1 MSLNLSPS
9 SSAKR
14 KGEIF
19 LLYTFSALGALVL
32 SALIVE
38 AVGANWSDVWNAL
51 LDGSFRKPGRWG
63 RTLGSAVPMAMVAVG
78 TIISTKVGLINI
90 GQEGQ
95 MLVGAAFAAYMG
107 AHTSGPGPL
116 VIFIVIISGFVGG
129 AFWSGLAGALRY
141 WRNVPEVLTTLLL
154 VTVAANFVGYGLKNT
169 WLLLD
174 PDAAVGNRTQVSQQ
188 LDPDSRL
195 PRIDIFGNNFSI
207 SVIISLLLIALTF
220 WLLSQTIVGFRLDV
234 VGQNQKVGRRFGIS
248 EVRQG
253 FMAMCASGG
262 FAGLAGALMLASGD
276 FAKFRLVPGFTV
288 NLGWTGLLVAL
299 VAREKVLAVIP
310 VALVFAG
317 LRTGSSFLAAT
328 GVERR
333 VTDVVQGLLV
343 LALLVPPAVLF
354 IRDRRRKL
362 AQVESRT

>member
-1 MSLNLSPS
+1 MSSLVS
-9 SSAKR
+9 SKSSVKR
-14 KGEIF
+14 RGEIV
-19 LLYTFSALGALVL
+19 LLYAFSALGALLL

-51 LDGSFRKPGRWG
+51 LDGSLRKPGRWG

-78 TIISTKVGLINI
+78 TIISSKVGLINI

-95 MLVGAAFAAYMG
+95 MLVGAAFGAYVG
-107 AHTSGPGPL
+107 AHMPGPGPL
-116 VIFIVIISGFVGG
+116 VIVAVIIGGFIGG

-154 VTVAANFVGYGLKNT
+154 VTIAANFVGYGLKNT

-174 PDAAVGNRTQVSQQ
+174 PDAAVGNRTQVSPQ
-188 LDPDSRL
+188 LPPDSRL
-195 PRIDIFGNNFSI
+195 PRIDLFGNNFSL
-207 SVIISLLLIALTF
+207 SVIISLMLIILIS
-220 WLLSQTIVGFRLDV
+220 WMLSQTIVGFRLSV
-234 VGQNQKVGRRFGIS
+234 VGQNQKVGKRFGIS
-248 EVRQG
+248 EVKQG

-262 FAGLAGALMLASGD
+262 FAGLAGSLMLTSGD

-299 VAREKVLAVIP
+299 VAREKVMAVIP

-343 LALLVPPAVLF
+343 LALLIPPAVLF
-354 IRDRRRKL
+354 IRDRRRAL

>member
-1 MSLNLSPS
+1 MSSMRRRS
-9 SSAKR
+9 
-14 KGEIF
+14 EIVF
-19 LLYTFSALGALVL
+19 LYACSTFVALLL
-32 SALIVE
+32 SAIIVE
-38 AVGANWSDVWNAL
+38 AVGANWADVWNAL
-51 LDGSFRKPGRWG
+51 LDGSLRKPGRWG
-63 RTLGSAVPMAMVAVG
+63 KTLGSAVPMAMVAVG

-95 MLVGAAFAAYMG
+95 MLVGAAFAAYVG
-107 AHTSGPGPL
+107 AHAPGSGPIVICL
-116 VIFIVIISGFVGG
+116 VILGGFVGG

-154 VTVAANFVGYGLKNT
+154 VTVAANLVGYGLKNT

-174 PDAAVGNRTQVSQQ
+174 PDAAFGNRALVGRQ

-195 PRIDIFGNNFSI
+195 PRIEIFGNNFSL
-207 SVIISLLLIALTF
+207 SVILALFLIFLTT
-220 WLLSQTIVGFRLDV
+220 WVLSKTIIGFKLNV
-234 VGQNQKVGRRFGIS
+234 VGENRRVGQRFGIS
-248 EVRQG
+248 EIRQG
-253 FMAMCASGG
+253 LMAMCASGG
-262 FAGLAGALMLASGD
+262 FAGLAGAMMLASGD
-276 FAKFRLVPGFTV
+276 FAKYRLVTGFTV

-299 VAREKVLAVIP
+299 VAREKVMAIIP
-310 VALVFAG
+310 VALIFAG

-343 LALLVPPAVLF
+343 LALLVPPAILF
-354 IRDRRRKL
+354 IRDRRRAL